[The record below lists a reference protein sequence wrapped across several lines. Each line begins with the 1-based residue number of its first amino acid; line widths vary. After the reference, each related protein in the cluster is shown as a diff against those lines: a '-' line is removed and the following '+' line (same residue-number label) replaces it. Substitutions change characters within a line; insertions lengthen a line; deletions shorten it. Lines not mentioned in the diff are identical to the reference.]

1 MGWFYSPP
9 ECSTSPSR
17 ILRSASNIKN
27 NIKTRT
33 GDRNNWK
40 TAVTRKPFTCTQ
52 QLSQQADPEVDSL
65 SDTEAGGASSTTTT
79 SSSAPLFEALSPV
92 QAAAILAASLS
103 TDGHA
108 DCHHH
113 RRRHHQR
120 KRLSRNHIQIKTG
133 NARSFKSYQ
142 FATSAF
148 YRNASRVRLPVF
160 WSSAADLLFGASPLP
175 RSSSPDQRG
184 KTHNDQRT
192 YRHTRLARARR
203 RNNARPSTTV
213 HKLAEPLAEKLT
225 LSLQN
230 VFGKS
235 NFFLKFRSKK
245 MLSSS
250 P

>member
-1 MGWFYSPP
+1 MQAISRT
-9 ECSTSPSR
+9 TSR
-17 ILRSASNIKN
+17 AE
-27 NIKTRT
+27 
-33 GDRNNWK
+33 DRNNRK
-40 TAVTRKPFTCTQ
+40 TAVTRKTCTCRTQ
-52 QLSQQADPEVDSL
+52 QLSQQPDPEVDSL
-65 SDTEAGGASSTTTT
+65 SDTEAGGASS
-79 SSSAPLFEALSPV
+79 SAPLVEALSPV
-92 QAAAILAASLS
+92 QAATVLAASLS
-103 TDGHA
+103 TDGHG

-113 RRRHHQR
+113 QPR

-148 YRNASRVRLPVF
+148 YRNASRVRLPVL
-160 WSSAADLLFGASPLP
+160 WSSASAADLLFGASPLP
-175 RSSSPDQRG
+175 RSSSHDQRG